1 MPESFKHY
9 ATQLY
14 AQIGSPVVNSDSFWT
29 VYTQFLA
36 AFRQLQLDHLQEQWQ
51 AEHDTAFEGEIK
63 LMEGQQALRLGVP
76 VVGAEQN
83 GIDEEA
89 QFSDESGGEID
100 TDDEDV
106 DGSPVLRYYAHF
118 SDEE

>member
-1 MPESFKHY
+1 MPESFEGY

-29 VYTQFLA
+29 VYTQLLG
-36 AFRQLQLDHLQEQWQ
+36 AFRQLQLDHVMKEQWQ

-63 LMEGQQALRLGVP
+63 LMEGQQPLRLGVP
-76 VVGAEQN
+76 VVGA
-83 GIDEEA
+83 A
-89 QFSDESGGEID
+89 QFPELAEESGEEID
-100 TDDEDV
+100 TNNEDP
-106 DGSPVLRYYAHF
+106 DGGPVLRYYAHF